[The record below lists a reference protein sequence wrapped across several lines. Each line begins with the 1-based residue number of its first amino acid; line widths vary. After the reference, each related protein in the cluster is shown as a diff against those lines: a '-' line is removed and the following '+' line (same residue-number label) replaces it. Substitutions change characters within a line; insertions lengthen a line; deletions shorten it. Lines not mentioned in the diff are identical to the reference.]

1 MFIAKALY
9 ATSPSNPPYAFDA
22 VLPIIDL
29 IVDSEYKKLKLFT
42 TKFLSIKV
50 PSWLYR
56 AMDIKMY
63 IIFLNKMYF

>member
-50 PSWLYR
+50 
-56 AMDIKMY
+56 
-63 IIFLNKMYF
+63 IIIIIPNIVQPHKNVSNIFE